1 METMLIGMYFL
12 AALVGVFAGLF
23 LGFNIRS
30 FSISRAEKRRYMR
43 HYVKKKKFEK
53 KHENEEQLK
62 TRNVKPERKQ
72 QKKESGILMERVPEK
87 DSYTG
92 FICDSSGE
100 NAVTKI
106 QNMRHLQDQKYKSK
120 AKK

>member
-1 METMLIGMYFL
+1 
-12 AALVGVFAGLF
+12 
-23 LGFNIRS
+23 
-30 FSISRAEKRRYMR
+30 MR
-43 HYVKKKKFEK
+43 HYVKKKKFEE

-106 QNMRHLQDQKYKSK
+106 QNMRHLQDQK
-120 AKK
+120 

>member
-1 METMLIGMYFL
+1 
-12 AALVGVFAGLF
+12 
-23 LGFNIRS
+23 
-30 FSISRAEKRRYMR
+30 MR
-43 HYVKKKKFEK
+43 HYVKKKKLEE
-53 KHENEEQLK
+53 KHEKEEQLK

-106 QNMRHLQDQKYKSK
+106 QNMRHLQDQEYKSK

>member
-12 AALVGVFAGLF
+12 AALGGAFAGLF

-30 FSISRAEKRRYMR
+30 FSISKTEKRRYMR
-43 HYVKKKKFEK
+43 HYIKKKKLEEK
-53 KHENEEQLK
+53 LEKEEQLEHQK
-62 TRNVKPERKQ
+62 GKPERKQ
-72 QKKESGILMERVPEK
+72 RKKESGILIERVPEK

>member
-1 METMLIGMYFL
+1 
-12 AALVGVFAGLF
+12 
-23 LGFNIRS
+23 
-30 FSISRAEKRRYMR
+30 MR
-43 HYVKKKKFEK
+43 HYIKKKKLEEK
-53 KHENEEQLK
+53 LEKEEQLEPQK
-62 TRNVKPERKQ
+62 GKPERKQ
-72 QKKESGILMERVPEK
+72 RKKESGILIERVPEK

>member
-12 AALVGVFAGLF
+12 AALGGVLAGLF

-30 FSISRAEKRRYMR
+30 FSISKTEKRRYMR
-43 HYVKKKKFEK
+43 HYIKKKKLEEK
-53 KHENEEQLK
+53 LEKEEQLEPQK
-62 TRNVKPERKQ
+62 GKPERKQ
-72 QKKESGILMERVPEK
+72 RKKESGILIERVPEK